1 MRRLIRKQI
10 IMALAAVLL
19 CGGIVP
25 AAIAQSALSGGAFDT
40 NQPLEITADSLEVQQ
55 AKQLAIFEGNVQV
68 VQGEIRMR
76 ANKLVVHYSD
86 SKAADNGAPANIR
99 KIDATGKVF
108 LSSPRETAQGDR
120 GIYDVTNKQIDLQGN
135 VVLTQGKNVLRGDKM
150 TLDLVSGKS
159 RVEGGSV
166 SEGSKG
172 RVKGI
177 FVPEKKASE

>member
-1 MRRLIRKQI
+1 MRRLIRKTNL
-10 IMALAAVLL
+10 LAVAAMFV
-19 CGGIVP
+19 CVGISS
-25 AAIAQSALSGGAFDT
+25 AASAQSALSGGTFDT

-68 VQGEIRMR
+68 EQGEIRMR

-86 SKAADNGAPANIR
+86 SKSSTSGAPANIR
-99 KIDATGKVF
+99 QIDATGKVF
-108 LSSPRETAQGDR
+108 LSSPRETAQGDW
-120 GIYDVTNKQIDLQGN
+120 GVYDVTNKHIDLQGN

-150 TLDLVSGKS
+150 TLNLVTGKS
-159 RVEGGSV
+159 RVEGGPV

-177 FVPEKKASE
+177 FIPEQKTNE